1 LFLAAAMFSTMP
13 ARAVHGIG
21 QTRRQD
27 MKAVVITG
35 VAALALSAGLTS
47 ADETLARKN
56 ACMSCH
62 QTAKKVVGPAFRD
75 VARKYRGDARA
86 EAHLLAVIKQGGK
99 GVWGDIPMPPQPRI
113 SDADA
118 RRLVHWV
125 LAQ

>member
-1 LFLAAAMFSTMP
+1 
-13 ARAVHGIG
+13 
-21 QTRRQD
+21 